1 MIRIFLLL
9 ISFVLVGAEKTS
21 SVNFKKGD
29 ASAGEQKVA
38 VCAACHGS
46 DGNSQVGNWPK
57 IAGQNERYLF
67 EQLKLIKSEERYI
80 DVMKGLLDTYSEEDL
95 RDVAAFYSQNITTLG
110 QSVDDD
116 SLVLGKLLYKVG
128 DYSRG
133 VPSCQACHMANGSG
147 NSLAG
152 YPAVS
157 GQHKEYLVSTLLAYK
172 NGDRASGVNAYIMNE
187 ISQRLSD
194 KDIEALANYITGLY

>member
-95 RDVAAFYSQNITTLG
+95 RDVAAFYAKNVTSLG

-133 VPSCQACHMANGSG
+133 VPSCQACHAANGSG

-172 NGDRASGVNAYIMNE
+172 NGDRANGVNAYIMNE
-187 ISQRLSD
+187 ISQRLND
-194 KDIEALANYITGLY
+194 DDIEALANYITGLY

>member
-95 RDVAAFYSQNITTLG
+95 RDVAAFYAKNVTTLG
-110 QSVDDD
+110 QSIDD

-172 NGDRASGVNAYIMNE
+172 NGDRANGVNAYIMNE

-194 KDIEALANYITGLY
+194 DDIEALANYITGLY

>member
-95 RDVAAFYSQNITTLG
+95 RDVAAFYAKNVTTLG
-110 QSVDDD
+110 QSVDD

-194 KDIEALANYITGLY
+194 EDIEALANYITGLY

>member
-110 QSVDDD
+110 QSVD

>member
-95 RDVAAFYSQNITTLG
+95 RDVAAFYAKNVTTLG
-110 QSVDDD
+110 QSIDD

-133 VPSCQACHMANGSG
+133 VPSCQA
-147 NSLAG
+147 
-152 YPAVS
+152 
-157 GQHKEYLVSTLLAYK
+157 
-172 NGDRASGVNAYIMNE
+172 
-187 ISQRLSD
+187 
-194 KDIEALANYITGLY
+194 

>member
-95 RDVAAFYSQNITTLG
+95 RDVAAFYAKNATTLG

-194 KDIEALANYITGLY
+194 EDIEALANYITGLY